1 MHLVRDL
8 LDKRVVDRDGV
19 PVGRVDGLLMEVREG
34 EPPRIAALEVGLEA
48 LGHRIAPWLGRV
60 VAAVRGAAGVPAA
73 PGPEIPFAR
82 VREIGIDVV
91 VDVDHRETAS
101 WVAERWLRA
110 KIVGRIPWSG
120 IRGRR

>member
-48 LGHRIAPWLGRV
+48 LGHRLAPWLGRL
-60 VAAVRGAAGVPAA
+60 VAAVRGVAGLPAV

-82 VREIGIDVV
+82 VRDIDIDVV

-101 WVAERWLRA
+101 WVAERWLRTN
-110 KIVGRIPWSG
+110 IVARMPWSG
-120 IRGRR
+120 SRGRR